1 MENGEGASQRLPRLR
16 GALVI
21 VFYTVVLRQWTMEN
35 GEDASQ
41 RLPRPRGTLVIVFY
55 TVVLRQWTM
64 ENGDRQTKKC
74 RVPSLQGSEA

>member
-1 MENGEGASQRLPRLR
+1 MPYPLPGKTTGSLYLTSALGSSAMENGEDGQQQLPRLQ

-21 VFYTVVLRQWTMEN
+21 VFYI
-35 GEDASQ
+35 G
-41 RLPRPRGTLVIVFY
+41 
-55 TVVLRQWTM
+55 VLRQWTM